1 MENYLPFILTVFAG
15 LFATIDPLGNLPLF
29 MSLTAGANDKIKGK
43 IALKS
48 SLYGFLILI
57 VFALFGKYIFD
68 IFQITIPAFKIAG
81 GLLLFYIGFFMIFP
95 KEGNGGKSVQQDDK
109 YYHDIAISPLAIPL
123 IAGPSSIVAIMNFV
137 SDADSMMMEG
147 IVVIFAFII
156 CLTTYVLF
164 LSSKY
169 IVKYL
174 GENMIN
180 VISKLMGLILTILSV
195 DMVIEGIKL
204 AFLH

>member
-1 MENYLPFILTVFAG
+1 MDLYLPFILTVFAG

-29 MSLTAGANDKIKGK
+29 ISLTAGADDKLRGK

-48 SLYGFLILI
+48 SLYGLIILV
-57 VFALFGKYIFD
+57 VFALFGKYIFEV
-68 IFQITIPAFKIAG
+68 FQITIPAFKIAG
-81 GLLLFYIGFFMIFP
+81 GILLFCIGFFMIFP
-95 KEGNGGKSVQQDDK
+95 KESNGQQEVKQDEK

-137 SDADSMMMEG
+137 SDAHGLMMEG

-156 CLTTYVLF
+156 CALTYVLF
-164 LSSKY
+164 LTSKY

-174 GENMIN
+174 GESIIN
-180 VISKLMGLILTILSV
+180 VISKLMGLILTILAV
-195 DMVIEGIKL
+195 DMIIEGVKL
-204 AFLH
+204 SFNI

>member
-1 MENYLPFILTVFAG
+1 MESYLPFILTVFAG

-29 MSLTAGANDKIKGK
+29 MSLTAGADDKIKGK

-48 SLYGFLILI
+48 SLYGLLILI

-95 KEGNGGKSVQQDDK
+95 KEGNGGKAVPQDDK

-147 IVVIFAFII
+147 IVVVFALII
-156 CLTTYVLF
+156 CLITYVLF